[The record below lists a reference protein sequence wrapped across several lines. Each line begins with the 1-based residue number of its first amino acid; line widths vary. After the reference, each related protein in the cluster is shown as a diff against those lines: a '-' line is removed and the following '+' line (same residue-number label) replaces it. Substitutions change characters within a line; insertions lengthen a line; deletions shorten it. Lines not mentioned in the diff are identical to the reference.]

1 VGISSVTASTAVYV
15 QRFCNA
21 FRRPLGLER
30 SSWRLEGVSRVSGF
44 GVVLIMDVEAS
55 LLPGQCVDSELRL
68 LALWCVE
75 ASASRSQVLFGH
87 SSVHSGPRAVFAL
100 LSSGV
105 GVCAHLGL
113 DSQVFVFAVVSQV
126 GSSDFNGT

>member
-1 VGISSVTASTAVYV
+1 MGISSVTASTAVYV
-15 QRFCNA
+15 QRFCN
-21 FRRPLGLER
+21 LGLER

-75 ASASRSQVLFGH
+75 ASASRSQSVVRTWLGAFGPA
-87 SSVHSGPRAVFAL
+87 SCLRTPFLRSRCMCPSWARFAGVRIRSGITGGFI
-100 LSSGV
+100 
-105 GVCAHLGL
+105 
-113 DSQVFVFAVVSQV
+113 
-126 GSSDFNGT
+126 